1 MQQLQNISFPIEL
14 TIPEAEL
21 ILAGLTN
28 LPKKDADPIFAK
40 VQQTALK
47 AIQNVQENGLANP
60 QAQAELD
67 EAQAN
72 SDSMK
77 GE

>member
-28 LPKKDADPIFAK
+28 LPKKDADPIFTK
-40 VQQTALK
+40 IQQTALAK
-47 AIQNVQENGLANP
+47 IQEVQTQGASNP
-60 QAQAELD
+60 QVQADINQAE
-67 EAQAN
+67 AN